1 MTALSDTGGD
11 RREIIPAG
19 EEAKLLADTI
29 MPGASMPELKF
40 FAEVCNRMN
49 LDPFRREIHAVK
61 RRVQENGQW
70 VERWVYQTGID
81 GYRKRAAATGVYA
94 GSEVITEPETA
105 PVPTVARA
113 TVYRMVGGQRVSFT
127 ATARWSEY
135 VQTNREGKP
144 SAMWA
149 KMPHTMLEKVAEAK
163 ALRRAFPDELN
174 GVYAEEEM
182 HQADNTRTAAAE
194 PVPTS
199 NPFARKPATAITTVD
214 AEMRNAEPRNN
225 EWKIADV
232 PPLHAEV
239 VAKCAGSN
247 ITPKQ
252 MEDALCS
259 LYGED
264 VTWTTLP
271 EKQLRQ
277 LLEPA
282 RWAKVVAAVEER
294 AWKGDA
300 A

>member
-113 TVYRMVGGQRVSFT
+113 TVFRMVGGQRVSFT

-135 VQTNREGKP
+135 VQTTRDGKP
-144 SAMWA
+144 AAMWA

-163 ALRRAFPDELN
+163 ALRRAFPDELS

-182 HQADNTRTAAAE
+182 HQADNTRPAAPALDAA
-194 PVPTS
+194 PAS
-199 NPFARKPATAITTVD
+199 NPFARKSATAITTVD
-214 AEMRNAEPRNN
+214 AESRNAEPRN
-225 EWKIADV
+225 EV

-239 VAKCAGSN
+239 LAKCAASG
-247 ITPKQ
+247 ITPEQ
-252 MEDALCS
+252 MESALCS
-259 LYGED
+259 LYGTD
-264 VTWTTLP
+264 VTWTTLTD
-271 EKQLRQ
+271 KQLRQ